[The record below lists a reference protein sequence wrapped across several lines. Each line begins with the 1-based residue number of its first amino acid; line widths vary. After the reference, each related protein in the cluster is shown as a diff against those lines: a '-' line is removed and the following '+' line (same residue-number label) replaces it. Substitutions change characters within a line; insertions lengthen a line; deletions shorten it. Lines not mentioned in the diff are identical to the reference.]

1 MTPTRTRIFE
11 TVYHDATRTDTGPA
25 QGVILG
31 LIAGASAWLAAAA
44 VVAWA
49 CSGVV

>member
-1 MTPTRTRIFE
+1 MKPTIIFE
-11 TVYHDATRTDTGPA
+11 TAYHPKTDRSPA
-25 QGVILG
+25 EGVILG